1 MNQFHNISDI
11 LTTIASCPKHH
22 CVLKLGVK
30 MHKYLF
36 SFQTLAFLCLVTMA
50 CIHCLKLSSQRS
62 SWLRP
67 NRSILSS
74 LFATV
79 VPPAVVD
86 TSSSSSSSSSAS
98 SKPYDKDRKMP
109 ITILSGFLGA
119 GKTSFLQHV
128 LHSQTGMKFGLVV
141 NDMATVNVDSKL
153 IKQQTI
159 GAFDG
164 VDTLELQNGCVCCS
178 LAEDLIASV
187 SQLVT
192 IAERKQTNY
201 DHVIVECSGI
211 AEPRKIRD
219 LFQEAED
226 FNYPLLRQ
234 LKLDTL
240 VTLVDAKVFLDM
252 FGTDKNIENNSELA
266 FQPDDVEGRKML
278 VDGSGMRKVT
288 ELLLEQVECADIV
301 LINKCDLL
309 ENSSDLALVKKVIA
323 SVNPT
328 AKVMTCVRG
337 EIGSPLE
344 AIGFANGEGAA
355 SWGIL
360 YEHKKLVETAE
371 KSSMAVAA
379 AVAAIK
385 PESSH
390 SHDHDHAAVTT
401 TVNQDCSTPG
411 CTDTTH
417 SHSSHSHDHDHTAK
431 STTECAPDCND
442 PTHNHDHAH
451 AHEHS
456 STTTA
461 AATAACTTPAC
472 TDPTH
477 NHDHS
482 HEHVHTSACAPD
494 CNDPTHNHDHSH
506 AHGGATTAEERFG
519 ITSFVYKRRQPFHPG
534 RFSLF
539 LQSMGKLSIKGMAE
553 ITTASQTPA
562 PAPSDVLLSAKKALL
577 RSKGFVWMGTS
588 KAAAYFMSHAGQY
601 LELMVLGR
609 WWADIP
615 SEDWPVGS
623 EGEITSDFQG
633 IHGDRRQ
640 ELVFI
645 GQFGNDGGKSRQA
658 LEEVLDSCLLTND
671 EMREYETVSAGGD
684 AALRAHFFPQK

>member
-1 MNQFHNISDI
+1 
-11 LTTIASCPKHH
+11 
-22 CVLKLGVK
+22 
-30 MHKYLF
+30 
-36 SFQTLAFLCLVTMA
+36 
-50 CIHCLKLSSQRS
+50 
-62 SWLRP
+62 
-67 NRSILSS
+67 
-74 LFATV
+74 
-79 VPPAVVD
+79 
-86 TSSSSSSSSSAS
+86 
-98 SKPYDKDRKMP
+98 MP

-192 IAERKQTNY
+192 IAERKNTNY

-252 FGTDKNIENNSELA
+252 FGTDKNIESNSELA

-278 VDGSGMRKVT
+278 DDGSGMRKVT

-337 EIGSPLE
+337 EIGSPLD

-371 KSSMAVAA
+371 KSSMAAA
-379 AVAAIK
+379 AVAVTTK
-385 PESSH
+385 PENSH
-390 SHDHDHAAVTT
+390 SHDHDH
-401 TVNQDCSTPG
+401 S
-411 CTDTTH
+411 
-417 SHSSHSHDHDHTAK
+417 AK
-431 STTECAPDCND
+431 STTECTTPACTD
-442 PTHNHDHAH
+442 PTHNHDHSH

-482 HEHVHTSACAPD
+482 HNHVHTSECAPD

-506 AHGGATTAEERFG
+506 GHGGATTAEERFG

-562 PAPSDVLLSAKKALL
+562 AVPSDVLLSAKKALL

-615 SEDWPVGS
+615 AEDWPVGS
-623 EGEITSDFQG
+623 EGEITADFNG
-633 IHGDRRQ
+633 IHGVRRQ

-645 GQFGNDGGKSRQA
+645 GQFGSDGGQSRQA
-658 LEEVLDSCLLTND
+658 LEEVLDSCLLTDD
-671 EMREYETVSAGGD
+671 EMKEYETVSAGGD